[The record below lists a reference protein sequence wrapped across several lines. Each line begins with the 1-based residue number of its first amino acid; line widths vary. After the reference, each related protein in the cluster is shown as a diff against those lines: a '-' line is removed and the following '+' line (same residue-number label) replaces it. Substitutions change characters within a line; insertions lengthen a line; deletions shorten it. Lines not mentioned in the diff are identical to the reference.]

1 MTDTFQTNF
10 KSATN
15 IIKNIRSI
23 TDSLQDNSNLSE
35 AQKQLGRVKQY
46 FDQAQEALRV
56 MRTTASSMPYNNKIQ
71 AMTHVRNIEQSL
83 ATIRKDISRWEQ
95 KLNKSSLMGPVFF
108 QLMSNY

>member
-1 MTDTFQTNF
+1 MADTFQTNF

-71 AMTHVRNIEQSL
+71 AMTHVRSIEQSL
-83 ATIRKDISRWEQ
+83 AVIRKDISRWEQ
-95 KLNKSSLMGPVFF
+95 KLNKSSLMGPVHFDY
-108 QLMSNY
+108 LDNW